1 MGLLCVLTLGAAAP
15 AQGRSDE
22 LTAILDEYLDF
33 TRREFPVWA
42 TLQGDLRFNDRLAE
56 WAPAAVAR
64 RLATRKDLLGRLEAI
79 DETTLGEDERLDR
92 CLLLR
97 RLRMDIAWARFYPE
111 QMPMTSRAGPQFEL
125 PELPDRVPLDTPEH
139 REDYVERLEA
149 IPALLVQ
156 HEQQMRF
163 GLNAGRV
170 PPRVVMEG
178 TVEQCRRIADDT
190 RDPSAS
196 PFFKPFVER
205 PDDPLARRAF
215 VAIRDGI
222 GPAFDRLAGFLERE
236 YLPACRETI
245 AASDAPD
252 GAAMYAL
259 ALRQHT
265 TTDLTADEIHAIGL
279 REVARIR
286 AEMLEVI
293 RRTDWFASGAGD
305 ELDDDALFDAFVAY
319 LRSDERF
326 YFDDADELLQ
336 AYRDICKR
344 VDPELARLFRLLPRT
359 PYGVRALPA
368 LGAEHAPN
376 GYYYQGSLDAGLP
389 AYFVVNTSLLDQR
402 PRYEMIALALHEAV
416 PGHHLQIALAQEIEG
431 QHPFRREM
439 QFTAFEEGWAL
450 YSERLGLEMGER
462 PISRGGRGLYEDPY
476 DDFGRLTYEMWRA
489 CRLVVDTGIHA
500 KGWTRDQAV
509 AFMRANTALSEQNI
523 ESEINRY
530 IGWPGQ
536 ACGYKLGELKIR
548 AWRSSAENALADR
561 FDLRAFHEM
570 LLGAGELPLDI
581 LEHRVERWIAAQ
593 TAPSP

>member
-1 MGLLCVLTLGAAAP
+1 MGLLGVLLIGVHAP
-15 AQGRSDE
+15 AQERSAE

-42 TLQGDLRFNDRLAE
+42 TLQGDLRFNDRLAD
-56 WAPAAVAR
+56 WSPAAVAR
-64 RLATRKDLLGRLEAI
+64 RLRTRKELLERLEAI
-79 DETTLGEDERLDR
+79 DEETLSEDERLDR
-92 CLLLR
+92 LLLLR
-97 RLRMDIAWARFYPE
+97 RLRMDIEWARFYPE
-111 QMPMTSRAGPQFEL
+111 QTPMTSRAGPQFEL
-125 PELPDRVPLDTPEH
+125 PELPDRVPLDTPAH

-149 IPALLVQ
+149 IPALLAQ

-178 TVEQCRRIADDT
+178 TVEQCRRISADAKDPT
-190 RDPSAS
+190 RS
-196 PFFKPFVER
+196 PFFKPFVED
-205 PDDPLARRAF
+205 PDDPLARRALG
-215 VAIRDGI
+215 AIRDGI
-222 GPAFDRLAGFLERE
+222 IPAFDRLARFLERE

-245 AASDAPD
+245 AAGDAPD

-265 TTDLTADEIHAIGL
+265 TTSLTADEIHEIGL

-293 RRTDWFASGAGD
+293 RRTDWFAGGHGAG
-305 ELDDDALFDAFVAY
+305 LDDDALFDAFVAY
-319 LRSDERF
+319 LRSDPRF
-326 YFDDADELLQ
+326 YYTDPQDLLR
-336 AYRDICKR
+336 AYRNICKR

-376 GYYYQGSLDAGLP
+376 GYYYQGSLSAGLP

-416 PGHHLQIALAQEIEG
+416 PGHHLQIALAQEIQG
-431 QHPFRREM
+431 LHPFRREM

-462 PISRGGRGLYEDPY
+462 PLARGGRGLYEDPY

-489 CRLVVDTGIHA
+489 CRLVVDTGMHA
-500 KGWTRDQAV
+500 MGWTREQAV
-509 AFMRANTALSEQNI
+509 DFMRTNTALSEQNI

-548 AWRSSAENALADR
+548 QWRAEAEQTLGDR
-561 FDLRAFHEM
+561 FDLRTFHEV
-570 LLGAGELPLDI
+570 LLSAGELPLDI
-581 LEHRVERWIAAQ
+581 LEQRVRHWIATQ
-593 TAPSP
+593 GG